1 MSCENESPRYQ
12 MQDLDEHHGL
22 SFFRG
27 SFEGLG
33 LWEPLLLSPGPSV
46 SDCFLEID
54 LAMVPASR
62 CCAVSAPGAHD
73 RTPSFFYSRSDGSTD
88 DSGLGAGAFS
98 IRIHM
103 HGGARGCHG
112 EPACPRIRLRIRPRG
127 ESAPNPGLQM
137 RSNPGRLRTN
147 SYGFVAMDS
156 ARICSESAR
165 ILL

>member
-1 MSCENESPRYQ
+1 

-98 IRIHM
+98 IRIHICM
-103 HGGARGCHG
+103 HMVAHVAVAPGAVAAVMINRESRATSSGARVS
-112 EPACPRIRLRIRPRG
+112 RLEI
-127 ESAPNPGLQM
+127 A
-137 RSNPGRLRTN
+137 
-147 SYGFVAMDS
+147 
-156 ARICSESAR
+156 
-165 ILL
+165 